1 MFFLFA
7 CWETR
12 AERVRDQTQFTT
24 SPDDQRDQRGNS
36 WHVRRTSVTKKKY
49 KREFFLSARAGET
62 HNVFFSQPNNNT
74 RIQKKRAEKI
84 VIRENNGFRALRSGR
99 VGGLDAFVEKS
110 KSDNGEK

>member
-1 MFFLFA
+1 MKKKK
-7 CWETR
+7 
-12 AERVRDQTQFTT
+12 
-24 SPDDQRDQRGNS
+24 
-36 WHVRRTSVTKKKY
+36 RRHKKKY